1 MDFKASIIAF
11 LVNGDFILPYVMS
24 AVFYARCCLFGNGE
38 IYVQLIVS
46 VLTLG
51 RSIYF
56 ELINVFCTTLEVCL
70 FLSLYSLI

>member
-11 LVNGDFILPYVMS
+11 LINGDFILPRVMS

-46 VLTLG
+46 VLTLKLAK
-51 RSIYF
+51 Y
-56 ELINVFCTTLEVCL
+56 L
-70 FLSLYSLI
+70 F

>member
-46 VLTLG
+46 VLTLKLAK
-51 RSIYF
+51 YLF
-56 ELINVFCTTLEVCL
+56 WIN
-70 FLSLYSLI
+70 